1 MVNGGWKLLLY
12 DLSPFINLFENMAI
26 FSLFFFPFLFCI
38 FLSSCVQPLFLM
50 LGPSCV
56 HIFFSIAPCLF
67 CKDTFGERGH
77 GTCGA
82 LFVEWIDGTMLTLT

>member
-1 MVNGGWKLLLY
+1 
-12 DLSPFINLFENMAI
+12 
-26 FSLFFFPFLFCI
+26 
-38 FLSSCVQPLFLM
+38 M